1 MPISSSAKKSLRKAL
16 KNNKENVS
24 FKNKLRTIVKK
35 FLASPTAEGLK
46 EVYSILDKAVKKN
59 LFHKNKT
66 ARLKANYSKKVG
78 LKVEVAKKVP
88 AKKKVVKK
96 ATKKAAKKS
105 NKKM

>member
-24 FKNKLRTIVKK
+24 FKNKLRTIVKN

-46 EVYSILDKAVKKN
+46 EVYSVLDKAVKKN

-78 LKVEVAKKVP
+78 VKVEAVKKVSTKKKVTKKVAKK
-88 AKKKVVKK
+88 K
-96 ATKKAAKKS
+96 TK
-105 NKKM
+105 

>member
-78 LKVEVAKKVP
+78 VKVEAVKKVS
-88 AKKKVVKK
+88 AKKKVTKKTSKKIIKK
-96 ATKKAAKKS
+96 A

>member
-35 FLASPTAEGLK
+35 FLAKPSAEGLK

-59 LFHKNKT
+59 IFHKNKT

-78 LKVEVAKKVP
+78 VKVEVAKKVS
-88 AKKKVVKK
+88 ANKKVIEKVSKKK
-96 ATKKAAKKS
+96 TK
-105 NKKM
+105 

>member
-35 FLASPTAEGLK
+35 FLAKPTAEGLK
-46 EVYSILDKAVKKN
+46 EVYSVLDKAVKKN

-78 LKVEVAKKVP
+78 VEVKVVKKAP
-88 AKKKVVKK
+88 AKKKVV
-96 ATKKAAKKS
+96 KKAAKKS

>member
-24 FKNKLRTIVKK
+24 FKNNLKTIVKK

-46 EVYSILDKAVKKN
+46 EVYSVLDKAVKKN

-78 LKVEVAKKVP
+78 VKVEAVKKAP
-88 AKKKVVKK
+88 AKKKIVKK
-96 ATKKAAKKS
+96 VAKK
-105 NKKM
+105 KTK